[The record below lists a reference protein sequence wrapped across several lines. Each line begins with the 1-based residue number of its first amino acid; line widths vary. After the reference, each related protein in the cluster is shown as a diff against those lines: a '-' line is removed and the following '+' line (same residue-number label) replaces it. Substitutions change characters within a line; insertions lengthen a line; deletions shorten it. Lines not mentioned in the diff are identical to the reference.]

1 MKREQP
7 FIDAVEKAFGVMM
20 VNEEKVG
27 RAVYGMPSS
36 RGLISG
42 VGEGASPEVI
52 LAKYDQLHGY
62 MTKGGYKVKHG
73 TFGDKN
79 GKPIENP
86 KVVLLIKVNGE
97 VVSQEEG
104 TPETQEV
111 KIAKE
116 QKRAKKEA
124 AKQAKLDAKEE

>member
-7 FIDAVEKAFGVMM
+7 FIDAIEKAFGIRM

-27 RAVYGMPSS
+27 RAVFGMASS
-36 RGLISG
+36 RGLVNG
-42 VGEGASPEVI
+42 VGETASAEVV
-52 LAKYDQLHGY
+52 LAKYDSLHGY

-79 GKPIENP
+79 GKPIESP

-104 TPETQEV
+104 APETPEV
-111 KIAKE
+111 KIAKV
-116 QKRAKKEA
+116 
-124 AKQAKLDAKEE
+124 QAKRGRKAKTIEE

>member
-1 MKREQP
+1 MKKEQP
-7 FIDAVEKAFGVMM
+7 FIDAVKEKFGILM
-20 VNEEKVG
+20 VNEEKVL
-27 RAVYGMPSS
+27 RAVFGAATS
-36 RGLISG
+36 RGLVNG
-42 VGEGASPEVI
+42 VGETASPEVI

-79 GKPIENP
+79 GKPIESP

-104 TPETQEV
+104 TPETPEV
-111 KIAKE
+111 KIAKV
-116 QKRAKKEA
+116 
-124 AKQAKLDAKEE
+124 QAKRGRKAKVISVYSFEE

>member
-7 FIDAVEKAFGVMM
+7 FIDAVEKAFGVVM

-27 RAVYGMPSS
+27 RAVFGMATS
-36 RGLISG
+36 RGLVNG
-42 VGEGASPEVI
+42 VGEGASPEII

-86 KVVLLIKVNGE
+86 KTVLLIKVNGE

-104 TPETQEV
+104 APETPEV
-111 KIAKE
+111 KIAKV
-116 QKRAKKEA
+116 
-124 AKQAKLDAKEE
+124 QAKRGRKSKVKDEE